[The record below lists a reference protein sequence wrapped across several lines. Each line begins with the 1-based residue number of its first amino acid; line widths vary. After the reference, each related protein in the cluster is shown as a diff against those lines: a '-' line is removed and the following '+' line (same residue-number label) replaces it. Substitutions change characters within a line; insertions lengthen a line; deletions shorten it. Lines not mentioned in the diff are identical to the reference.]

1 MIRLLT
7 LCGVLLITA
16 SFLGQNNVG
25 INTNTPDS
33 SAILHLESNDK
44 GLLLPRLSILDR
56 NNITNPAT
64 GLVIYNTTDSIIEQ
78 YNGVCWIPS
87 YSKDCSDCTV
97 DYSFGQSVYQVDRA
111 NALSVQVPFTVTSSN
126 QQGLSLSVIH
136 DFSEESIFY
145 VNDDSLNTSG
155 AITLD
160 IQTTVFEDS
169 GSHTVTFFS
178 GCGSSVGV
186 HTIEINL
193 SPCDEVVIST
203 DQLNFDVSADPAVS
217 GNNCVVVT
225 IEENVGIRS
234 VEDTIPAFTTG
245 TLSNTN
251 LGILNY
257 GYVYGDGGDGPE
269 LMGEDADNGGDAIFL
284 TCNTEIRNH
293 GMIYGGGGAGLTVG
307 AFESIDIG
315 GVINICL
322 AIGAGGGGGMP
333 EGIGGG
339 TSSGGSCSIVIGFWE
354 QGRNAGVEY
363 DDNEGF
369 AISRTETFSIP
380 TPIVSG
386 NIVITANA
394 GGGGDFGEDGTTNS
408 QPIDFTG
415 SELGVTI
422 SIPFIGDV
430 TIPIP
435 IGPLLNPIANTINSQ
450 FNNSLTGVGGYAIRH
465 NGNTVSIP
473 DNNYQTYWIRGM
485 VGN

>member
-1 MIRLLT
+1 M
-7 LCGVLLITA
+7 
-16 SFLGQNNVG
+16 
-25 INTNTPDS
+25 
-33 SAILHLESNDK
+33 
-44 GLLLPRLSILDR
+44 PRLSITER
-56 NNITNPAT
+56 NNIVDPAT

-97 DYSFGQSVYQVDRA
+97 DYSFGQSNYQIDRS
-111 NALSVQVPFTVTSSN
+111 NALAMQIPFTVTSSN
-126 QQGLSLSVIH
+126 QSGLALSVLH
-136 DFSEESIFY
+136 DFSEESDITL
-145 VNDDSLNTSG
+145 NLDSLNTTGSV
-155 AITLD
+155 TMD
-160 IQTTVFEDS
+160 IVTTVFEDS
-169 GSHTVTFFS
+169 GSHMVTFFS
-178 GCGSSVGV
+178 GCGSSFGI
-186 HTIEINL
+186 HSIEIEV
-193 SPCDEVVIST
+193 SPCDQVVISA
-203 DQLNFDVSADPAVS
+203 DQMNFDVSADPAVT

-284 TCNTEIRNH
+284 TCNAEIRNH

-307 AFESIDIG
+307 AFESLDIG
-315 GVINICL
+315 GVITICL

-333 EGIGGG
+333 DGIGGG
-339 TSSGGSCSIVIGFWE
+339 SASGGSCSVVIGFWD
-354 QGRNAGVEY
+354 QGRSAGPEY

-369 AISRTETFSIP
+369 AISRTEAFAIP
-380 TPIVSG
+380 TPVVSG
-386 NIVITANA
+386 NIVVTANA
-394 GGGGDFGEDGTTNS
+394 GGGGDFGEDGTTSS
-408 QPIDFTG
+408 QPIDFSG
-415 SELGVTI
+415 SELGITI
-422 SIPFIGDV
+422 NIPFVGDV

-450 FNNSLTGVGGYAIRH
+450 FNTSVTGEGGYAIRH
-465 NGNTVSIP
+465 NGNTVNVP
-473 DNNYQTYWIRGM
+473 DDNYQTYWIRGK

>member
-1 MIRLLT
+1 MQ
-7 LCGVLLITA
+7 V
-16 SFLGQNNVG
+16 SFAQDNVG

-33 SAILHLESNDK
+33 SAILHLESDDK
-44 GLLLPRLSILDR
+44 GFLMPRLSITER

-87 YSKDCSDCTV
+87 YSKDCSECSVT
-97 DYSFGQSVYQVDRA
+97 YSFGQTNYQIDRA
-111 NALSVQVPFTVTSSN
+111 NALSMQIPFTVMSSN
-126 QQGLSLSVIH
+126 QAGLGLSILH
-136 DFSEESIFY
+136 DFSDESELDL
-145 VNDDSLNTSG
+145 NLDSLQTTGNVS
-155 AITLD
+155 ID

-169 GSHTVTFFS
+169 GSHRITFFS
-178 GCGSSVGV
+178 GCGGSVGI
-186 HTIEINL
+186 HSIEIDV
-193 SPCDEVVIST
+193 SPCDQVVIST
-203 DQLNFDVSADPAVS
+203 DQMNFDVSADPAVS

-234 VEDTIPAFTTG
+234 IEDTIPAFTTG

-257 GYVYGDGGDGPE
+257 GYIYGDGGDGPE
-269 LMGEDADNGGDAIFL
+269 LMGEDADNGGDAIVL
-284 TCNTEIRNH
+284 TCDAEIRNH

-307 AFESIDIG
+307 AFESLDIG
-315 GVINICL
+315 GVITICL

-333 EGIGGG
+333 DGIGGG
-339 TSSGGSCSIVIGFWE
+339 TASGGSCTTVIGFWDT
-354 QGRNAGVEY
+354 GRSAGSEY

-369 AISRTETFSIP
+369 AISKTESFSIP
-380 TPIVSG
+380 TPVVSG
-386 NIVITANA
+386 NIVVTANA
-394 GGGGDFGEDGTTNS
+394 GGGGDFGEDGTTSS
-408 QPIDFTG
+408 QPIDFSG

-450 FNNSLTGVGGYAIRH
+450 FNGSLTGVGGYAIRH
-465 NGNTVSIP
+465 NGNIVNIP
-473 DNNYQTYWIRGM
+473 DDNYQTYWIRGQ